1 MDRKHLMNGPGLE
14 GAVPPSLGFVR
25 SAGLARLALSF
36 GQLLCVGGGS
46 AVAWQSGLVGWQMR
60 GC

>member
-14 GAVPPSLGFVR
+14 GAFPPSLGFVR
-25 SAGLARLALSF
+25 SAGLALPYPLDSY
-36 GQLLCVGGGS
+36 CVLGGGS